1 MKENQAELLDLH
13 RSLVQIASVNRGD
26 GSSARETEVARCLA
40 GYLAPAGVSS
50 RIVEGAPERGNLLA
64 HWAPESRRSGR
75 LGSRLLMMSHSDVVP
90 AGDEDKWRHPPF
102 SAARSE
108 GRIWGRGAND
118 CKMFVACEAF
128 ALASIARSHALEAG
142 ELRLAV
148 GADEEAGGR
157 WGFGWLAE
165 REPEF
170 LRTDLAVNEGGGA
183 YLARGADGREIYV
196 IGTGEKGR
204 YEVIFTAEGPGTH
217 ASVPWGRMNPAV
229 RIAELATRLA
239 AWSSPPTA
247 GAPILEAF
255 RRAMGFDA
263 TAMGE
268 NFGPLLEA
276 ARNISKSFYN
286 SLMAQTR
293 LTLVPTILRSGE
305 KSNAVPTS
313 AELRCDARLLPG
325 QGFHVLEHAVA
336 DVLRGFPDIAF
347 RIEETAAASGSQ
359 LPESLRVSFERAIGR
374 ATADYGGGSSQA
386 PRAEPRVLPTWCT
399 GFTDSRF
406 VRPLGT
412 PTYGFQLVIP
422 EADPDRLGIHCID
435 ESIDEAML
443 LPCALSL
450 AHLALDFCEEG

>member
-1 MKENQAELLDLH
+1 MKENQAELFELH
-13 RSLVQIASVNRGD
+13 RALVQIPSVNWGD
-26 GSSARETEVARCLA
+26 GSSARETEVARCLV
-40 GYLAPAGVSS
+40 GYLTPAGVSS

-64 HWAPESRRSGR
+64 HWAPKGRLTGR
-75 LGSRLLMMSHSDVVP
+75 LGNRLLMMSHSDVVP

-118 CKMFVACEAF
+118 CKMLVACEAF
-128 ALASIARSHALEAG
+128 ALASIARSEALEAG

-165 REPEF
+165 REAEF
-170 LRTDLAVNEGGGA
+170 LKADLAVNEGGGA
-183 YLARGADGREIYV
+183 YLARGAEGREIYV

-229 RIAELATRLA
+229 RIAELATSLA

-247 GAPILEAF
+247 GAPILDAF
-255 RRAMGFDA
+255 RNEMGFGGSGA
-263 TAMGE
+263 GE

-276 ARNISKSFYN
+276 ARKISKSFYN

-325 QGFHVLEHAVA
+325 QAFHVLERAVVE
-336 DVLRGFPDIAF
+336 VLRGFPDIAF
-347 RIEETAAASGSQ
+347 RIEQTAAASGSQ
-359 LPESLRVSFERAIGR
+359 LPDAQRIRFERAIGR
-374 ATADYGGGSSQA
+374 ATASSGGTSPPTA
-386 PRAEPRVLPTWCT
+386 RAEPRVLPSWCT

-406 VRPLGT
+406 VRPMGT